1 MTTKERIEAE
11 ALKLFS
17 VHGYSGVSI
26 RDIARAVG
34 IKESS
39 IYKHYSSKEDIFET
53 IVGHYREKTEEIF
66 KIPPTAPK
74 EYAQMSKEALLTMM
88 KMTFQT
94 FAADEYISKCRK
106 LFMISAPGNGQMGNL
121 YVQSFIS
128 GPIGLNTLVFEK
140 VLTMLQANRKRN
152 QEEITGDAQ
161 VMAYQFYSP
170 VFIILQEYDNGAKDM
185 QEALL
190 LIERITQ
197 KFMEVYEL

>member
-1 MTTKERIEAE
+1 MATKERIEAE

-88 KMTFQT
+88 KMAFQT